1 MNNGGSTEMPEF
13 KLVVSDPET
22 GKSIQII
29 VKEEKTKA
37 LIGRK
42 IGDKISG
49 DLIGL
54 PGYELEITGGSDK
67 DGFPM
72 RPDVQGAV
80 RKRVLLQSPPGF
92 KPKRDG
98 ERRRKIV
105 RGNIIS
111 DEIVQINSKVVKKG
125 KKPLEELI
133 GVKEVES

>member
-1 MNNGGSTEMPEF
+1 MPEF